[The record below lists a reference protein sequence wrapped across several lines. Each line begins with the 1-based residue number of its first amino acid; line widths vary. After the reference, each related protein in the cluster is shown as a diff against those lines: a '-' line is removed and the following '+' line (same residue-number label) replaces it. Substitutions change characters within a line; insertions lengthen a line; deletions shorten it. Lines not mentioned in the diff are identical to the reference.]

1 MSFLLIF
8 AIAFSLAMDAFAV
21 SVGISIG
28 LVRLSKGQTLRL
40 AVFFG
45 FFQFMMPLLGWQAG
59 RSILIKQF
67 ESYDHW
73 LAFGLLLLIGGRMIY
88 EFFKPEK
95 SSYKNQADP
104 TKGFLLIIL
113 SIATSIDA
121 LAVGLSLAAL
131 DVPIL
136 YPAGIIGG
144 IAFLM
149 TVLGT
154 KLGPLLGRIAG
165 KSAEL
170 LGGLILILIGLK
182 VLADHL

>member
-21 SVGISIG
+21 SVGISLS
-28 LVRLSKGQTLRL
+28 LVRMSKRQTLRL

-45 FFQFMMPLLGWQAG
+45 LFQFMMPLLGWQAA
-59 RSILIKQF
+59 RSILVRYF

-88 EFFKPEK
+88 EFFKSEK

-104 TKGFLLIIL
+104 TKGFFLIIL
-113 SIATSIDA
+113 SLATSIDA
-121 LAVGLSLAAL
+121 LAVGLSLGAL
-131 DVPIL
+131 HVDIL
-136 YPAGIIGG
+136 YPAGIIGVV
-144 IAFLM
+144 AFLM

-154 KLGPLLGRIAG
+154 KLGPLFGRLAG

-170 LGGLILILIGLK
+170 LGGLILILIGFK